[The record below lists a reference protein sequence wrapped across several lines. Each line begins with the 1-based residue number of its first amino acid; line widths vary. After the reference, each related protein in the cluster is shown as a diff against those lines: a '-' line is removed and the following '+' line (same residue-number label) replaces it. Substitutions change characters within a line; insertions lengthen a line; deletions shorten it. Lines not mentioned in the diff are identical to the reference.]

1 MPILLFPAVFV
12 SLFAF
17 GEAAAEYRVAL
28 LIENA
33 KSDDRSASSIEAE
46 LKSIATELRAFGF
59 RCELA
64 TNLDEK
70 KIKSTIESFTAR
82 TPTRST
88 ALLYFSGKVSKGKF
102 NDKPVTFL
110 QGTNSRP
117 GRGFALAEAFR
128 YLETKG
134 GSSRNLVVANVPEPP
149 VKLRTELP
157 EDSLLAFFSESFTK
171 ELSGSDDLLTTL
183 NSNSAI
189 HLSRLEG
196 DATVSGKGSQAITPP
211 DQFATGKKAGD
222 EWVNARGMIFCW
234 CPPGSFTAGS
244 PEGIPGRFPDEEQRP
259 VTISDGFWISKYELT
274 LSQSLRNVSRKTI
287 ARHKL
292 DPLTMMNHDDAKSST
307 TRTFSQAERKA
318 GRLPEDWQ
326 YSLPTE
332 DQWEYAA
339 RAGTKSRFYFGED
352 LKLLPRH
359 ANFGDKSYFDSKDI
373 FSNSAD
379 RSLSDGVVR
388 LARVGSFEPNP
399 WGLYDMYGNVSEWCI
414 NLAVR
419 GGSWV
424 SVPENCRSAY
434 RDSFSSRN
442 EQNFIGYRLVIQK
455 TPPEAK
461 KPSKK

>member
-1 MPILLFPAVFV
+1 MPIRLLTAVFV

-196 DATVSGKGSQAITPP
+196 DATVSGKGSQAIAPP

-234 CPPGSFTAGS
+234 WPPGSFTAGS

>member
-1 MPILLFPAVFV
+1 MPIRILTAICVF
-12 SLFAF
+12 LFAF
-17 GEAAAEYRVAL
+17 GEASAEYRVAL
-28 LIENA
+28 LIGNA
-33 KSDDRSASSIEAE
+33 KSDDTSAASVEAE
-46 LKSIATELRAFGF
+46 LKSVATGLETFGF

-64 TNLDEK
+64 TGLDEK
-70 KIKSTIESFTAR
+70 KIKSTIESFSAR

-88 ALLYFSGKVSKGKF
+88 ALLYFSGKVSKGTF
-102 NDKPVTFL
+102 NAKPTTFL

-134 GSSRNLVVANVPEPP
+134 GSSQNLVVANVPEPP
-149 VKLRTELP
+149 DKLQTEVN
-157 EDSLLAFFSESFTK
+157 EGSLLAFSSESFAK
-171 ELSGSDDLLTTL
+171 ELSGSDDLLATL
-183 NSNSAI
+183 RSNSVVQ
-189 HLSRLEG
+189 LSRLED
-196 DATVSGKGSQAITPP
+196 DATVSGKGSQAIASPE
-211 DQFATGKKAGD
+211 QFVTGKKAGD

-234 CPPGSFTAGS
+234 CPPGAFTAGS
-244 PEGIPGRFPDEEQRP
+244 PEGTPGRFPDEEQRP
-259 VTISDGFWISKYELT
+259 VTIIDGFWISKYELT
-274 LSQSLRNVSRKTI
+274 LSQALRNVSRNTI

-339 RAGTKSRFYFGED
+339 RAGTKGRFYFGED

-455 TPPEAK
+455 TPETKMPK
-461 KPSKK
+461 KK